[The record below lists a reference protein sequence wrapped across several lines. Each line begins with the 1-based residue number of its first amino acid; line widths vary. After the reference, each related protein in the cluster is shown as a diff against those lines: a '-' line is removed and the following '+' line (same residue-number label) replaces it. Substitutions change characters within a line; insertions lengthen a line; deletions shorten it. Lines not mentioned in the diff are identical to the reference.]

1 MPAGEGCG
9 GLGGVA
15 AVLRLLAH
23 VAVVVVTLLVI
34 PLTDKEKLS
43 HCTQHAQDCSS
54 PGVGV
59 DAGAAL

>member
-15 AVLRLLAH
+15 AVLRLLAD

-34 PLTDKEKLS
+34 PRTDKEKLLYY
-43 HCTQHAQDCSS
+43 TQHAHIFSS